1 MKELTIAATVENIEV
16 VTDFVNEQ
24 LEALDCPMKA
34 QMQID
39 IAIDE
44 LFSNIAHYA
53 YNPRV
58 GNATVCV
65 EVIEDPLA
73 VVITFIDNGVPYD
86 PLAKEDPDTTLS
98 AEERKIGG
106 LGIYM
111 VKKTMDDITYE
122 YKNGQNILTIKKKLY

>member
-44 LFSNIAHYA
+44 LFGNIAHYA
-53 YNPRV
+53 YNPEI
-58 GNATVCV
+58 GQATVRV

-73 VVITFIDNGVPYD
+73 VTITFIDNGVPYD

-98 AEERKIGG
+98 IEDREIGG

-111 VKKTMDDITYE
+111 VKKSMDDIAYE
-122 YKNGQNILTIKKKLY
+122 YKNGQNILTIKKNLN